1 MAGRIPQ
8 RFIDELLERVDIV
21 DVIDARV
28 PLRKAGKN
36 YSARCPFHDEKSPSF
51 NVNPDRQFYYCF
63 GCGAGGNAI
72 GFVMEFERLEFP
84 AAVEK
89 LAALAGLEVPR
100 EDGGA
105 PAGVST
111 RQAELL
117 KRLPIECEISFVKVA
132 SYHGTRST
140 GTVSQLIGLNEKI
153 EGRHV
158 VVLEDIVDTGHTI
171 RHIMDIL
178 AERHPA
184 SISIATLLFKPDAY
198 KQDIA
203 IDHVALRI
211 PNAFVVG
218 SGLDHDGLG
227 RNLPGIFKIVE
238 G

>member
-1 MAGRIPQ
+1 MS
-8 RFIDELLERVDIV
+8 RV
-21 DVIDARV
+21 R
-28 PLRKAGKN
+28 L
-36 YSARCPFHDEKSPSF
+36 HDK
-51 NVNPDRQFYYCF
+51 
-63 GCGAGGNAI
+63 
-72 GFVMEFERLEFP
+72 EFEPFIPVAEME
-84 AAVEK
+84 AAIQQV
-89 LAALAGLEVPR
+89 A
-100 EDGGA
+100 EDITRKYA
-105 PAGVST
+105 DKRPLFLGVLNGSFFFA
-111 RQAELL
+111 AELL

-238 G
+238 GLGEVSEQ